1 MASHAA
7 NNSLSPKRSKESFSR
22 LVSNLKDERNHLRR
36 NTFFM
41 YIIIVGAYTTM
52 VIFLIANAE
61 TLNVWK
67 DAADKSCRLPRGLSY
82 CNLIFGCASVI
93 VMVVVVLY
101 SHKQKLQDDFGINKE
116 YKIAVAVSVI
126 SFPIYGCFTL
136 MPFIEDI
143 EGDPDSNKSAVP
155 DLAAKY
161 VDPSLIFTLDM
172 IFIFG
177 VMVLWPAIRTL
188 KGQNHAAGMTRLS
201 VEHTDLR
208 EVLNSNLYFIF
219 VEHLKSEFSVEN
231 CMFWKHVEELRHDYG
246 GGSEAAMEDGEGEKH
261 KSERG
266 ARGGLIRT
274 PSMSKRLQGQDA
286 EIPIDAALDIYQMY
300 VAQGAPM
307 EVNISANLRGEIETK
322 LGIKLDKGSG
332 SQSMNDIM
340 LGAGVEH
347 VDLDIFDDAQAEI
360 FRLMESDSLPRFK
373 HGKLF
378 KTYVEAM
385 TADKSKRTL
394 NVNPSKNSER
404 DVGNGS
410 VRNASPKHVQTGTQ
424 NRQVKQHSAGMALA
438 KNAQKASARTS
449 KAKERPGKGKRAG
462 NDNAL
467 LASHVGDNQL

>member
-1 MASHAA
+1 LFLVIFFPLLSLIFYYARRDEHPIKRSGRPKVAFCLMYAGLLCSIPVCLVEGYGWSDVSCLIYKLGAVIYPPLFITPIMVYAVQHFRESRIHAKMASHAA

-41 YIIIVGAYTTM
+41 FIIIVGAYTTM

-332 SQSMNDIM
+332 SQSM
-340 LGAGVEH
+340 VSS
-347 VDLDIFDDAQAEI
+347 
-360 FRLMESDSLPRFK
+360 R
-373 HGKLF
+373 
-378 KTYVEAM
+378 
-385 TADKSKRTL
+385 
-394 NVNPSKNSER
+394 
-404 DVGNGS
+404 
-410 VRNASPKHVQTGTQ
+410 
-424 NRQVKQHSAGMALA
+424 
-438 KNAQKASARTS
+438 
-449 KAKERPGKGKRAG
+449 
-462 NDNAL
+462 
-467 LASHVGDNQL
+467 